1 MAKRRARRN
10 VRCAAQRTRLEEIL
24 GFPPATVT
32 ELDGSARLAL
42 DSYRMEGPLYGG
54 GLYGLVSWVVEAI
67 DGGELASGLE
77 DVEGVLGLV
86 VPDDSVEEGGTGE
99 FENKDRL
106 WFWRGLARARGS
118 HLARGRGGGSSC
130 GSGGEGKAGFGKGR
144 EEGGG
149 EPGASL
155 GGRT

>member
-1 MAKRRARRN
+1 M
-10 VRCAAQRTRLEEIL
+10 
-24 GFPPATVT
+24 
-32 ELDGSARLAL
+32 D
-42 DSYRMEGPLYGG
+42 GG
-54 GLYGLVSWVVEAI
+54 GLDGLVSWMVEAI
-67 DGGELASGLE
+67 DGGELASCLE
-77 DVEGVLGLV
+77 DVEGILGLV

-99 FENKDRL
+99 FEDEKRL
-106 WFWRGLARARGS
+106 WCWRRLARARGS

-130 GSGGEGKAGFGKGR
+130 GSGGEGKASFGKGG